1 LASEPDTLTLHGAEA
16 SGIETLAE
24 VAVDLALVHVLE
36 HLQQVVALVELGQP
50 VIRPVVLRS
59 GSVAIPGLHGADE
72 ELVVVLPVAQL
83 TGPQRL
89 EGTLL
94 DIGLVVL
101 LRIAGQRHVARQQ
114 VGQQSQ
120 IGQALDIG
128 VAA

>member
-1 LASEPDTLTLHGAEA
+1 LHGAEA

-59 GSVAIPGLHGADE
+59 CSVAIPGLHGADE